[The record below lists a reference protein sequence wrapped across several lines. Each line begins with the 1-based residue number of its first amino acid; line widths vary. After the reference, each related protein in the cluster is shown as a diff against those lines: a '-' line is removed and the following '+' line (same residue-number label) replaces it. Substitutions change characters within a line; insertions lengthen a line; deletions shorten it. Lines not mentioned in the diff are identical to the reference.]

1 MNNITTETL
10 KEKIIEGLKEK
21 YSIMPDMATPP
32 QLHDVLSDAVMSEIA
47 ENWNQ
52 SRAAHLENRRAC
64 YLSMEFLVGR
74 AVYNNLLCTG
84 LTDTAEKAFSEL
96 GRSLAELE
104 EIEDA
109 ALGNG
114 GLGRLA
120 ACFLDSAAAHD
131 LPLDGYGIRYKYGL
145 FKQTID
151 GVNGQQEDADDWQRY
166 GDPWSVRHDEDAVIV
181 EYADSCVR
189 AVPYD
194 MPVIG
199 YGTENVGTLRLWQAE
214 ALCEFDFEK
223 FNAGDFVGAFT
234 ERAQA
239 ESISAVLY
247 PNDSFE
253 DGRILRLKQEYF
265 FSSASVQDIV
275 KKHKIVHDTL
285 DTLPDFVQIQLNDTH
300 PVISIPELIRILV
313 DEEDYTFEKA
323 FDIAQKVFNYTNH
336 TIMQEAL
343 EKWDT
348 RIVAKLLPRIYDIC
362 LMISEHFKAEM
373 YARKKEGIDRKK
385 ISNLAPIGD
394 GKLRMANMACYVGS
408 HVNGVAAIHTEI
420 LKASTLADWY
430 MIYPERFL
438 NETNGI
444 TQRRW
449 LRLCNPELS
458 ALITRL
464 LGSEDWVKNL
474 DELAKL
480 KKFADDEGVLREFI
494 EIKKTK
500 KRQLAEYMYTAE
512 AVENDGRYKWCEI
525 DTDSIFDTQIKRL
538 HEYKRQ
544 LLNAFS
550 ILYIYYGLKDGSITD
565 FTPMTFFFGAKSA
578 PGYRRAKAIIR
589 FIENIA
595 KMIENDSD
603 PAVAGKLKVV
613 FVNNYNVSYAEK
625 LVAGSDISEQISTA
639 GTEASGTGNMKLM
652 LNGTVTLGT
661 FDGANIEIAEEAG
674 EENNY
679 IFGARVEDLEKIMP
693 RYDPREYLADPKIK
707 RVLDKL
713 IDGSF
718 FDCEEAEHPG
728 EEGTFKELYASLTD
742 GASWHV
748 PDHYY
753 LLGDLE
759 SYVEA
764 KLKVNR
770 EFRDEL
776 GFARKCWLNMC
787 SAGKFS
793 SDRTIKDYAENI
805 WAIKPVKI

>member
-1 MNNITTETL
+1 MITPEAL
-10 KEKIIEGLKEK
+10 KEKLTAGLKDK
-21 YSIMPDMATPP
+21 FCTTPDKATPQ
-32 QLHDVLSDAVMSEIA
+32 QLHDVLSAAVMSEISDS
-47 ENWNQ
+47 WNK
-52 SRAAHLENRRAC
+52 SRAAHLDTRRAC

-74 AVYNNLLCTG
+74 AVYNDLLCTG
-84 LTDTAEKAFSEL
+84 LTDTAEKAFEAL
-96 GRSLAELE
+96 GRSLSELE

-120 ACFLDSAAAHD
+120 ACFLDSAATHD

-145 FKQTID
+145 FKQVILDTY
-151 GVNGQQEDADDWQRY
+151 GQQELADDWQRF
-166 GDPWSVRHDEDAVIV
+166 GDPWSVRHDEDAVEI
-181 EYADSCVR
+181 EYAIGENVR

-199 YGTENVGTLRLWQAE
+199 YGTKNVGTLRLWQAE
-214 ALCEFDFEK
+214 PVCGFDFDS
-223 FNAGDFVGAFT
+223 FNCGDFTEAFSR
-234 ERAQA
+234 RAEA

-247 PNDSFE
+247 PNDSF
-253 DGRILRLKQEYF
+253 DGGRLLRLKQEYF

-275 KKHKIVHDTL
+275 KKHKALHGSL

-313 DEEDYTFEKA
+313 DKEGYEFVKA
-323 FDIAQKVFNYTNH
+323 LDIAKRVFNYTNH
-336 TIMQEAL
+336 TVMQEAL

-348 RIVAKLLPRIYDIC
+348 KTVAQLLPRVYDIC
-362 LMISEHFKAEM
+362 LMISEQFKAEM
-373 YARKKEGIDRKK
+373 YAWKKEGFDREK
-385 ISNLAPIGD
+385 IADLAPIGG

-420 LKASTLADWY
+420 LKADTLADWY
-430 MIYPERFL
+430 TLYPERFL

-449 LRLCNPELS
+449 IRLCNSELS

-480 KKFADDEGVLREFI
+480 KKYADDEAVLREFI
-494 EIKKTK
+494 AIKKEK
-500 KRQLAEYMYTAE
+500 KRQLSEY
-512 AVENDGRYKWCEI
+512 VKLNDRDIGFTLDP
-525 DTDSIFDTQIKRL
+525 DTIFDTQIKRL

-544 LLNAFS
+544 LLNALS
-550 ILYIYYGLKDGSITD
+550 ILYIYYGIKDGSIKD
-565 FTPMTFFFGAKSA
+565 FTPTTYIFGAKSA
-578 PGYRRAKAIIR
+578 PGYRRAKAVIR
-589 FIENIA
+589 FIGEIA
-595 KMIENDSD
+595 KKVNND
-603 PAVAGKLKVV
+603 PGINGLIKVV
-613 FVNNYNVSYAEK
+613 FLQNYNVSYAEK

-661 FDGANIEIAEEAG
+661 YDGANIEIAEEAG

-679 IFGARVEDLEKIMP
+679 IFGARVEELEKIMP
-693 RYDPREYLADPKIK
+693 KYDPREYLADPKIK
-707 RVLDKL
+707 RVMDKL
-713 IDGSF
+713 IDGEF
-718 FDCEEAEHPG
+718 TDCEEREHPG
-728 EEGTFKELYASLTD
+728 EEGTFKELYAALTD

-753 LLGDLE
+753 VLGDLE

-764 KLKVNR
+764 KLKANADY
-770 EFRDEL
+770 RDEL

-793 SDRTIKDYAENI
+793 SDRTIKDYAKNI
-805 WAIKPVKI
+805 WAVEPVTIV